1 MKFNF
6 TKGLYNWTVLGLLAA
21 VLVLLNFIGS
31 MLYLKL
37 DMTKDQR
44 YSLAQSTVSY
54 LSDKKNFEN
63 RISIQI
69 YLDGNMP
76 SELKN
81 FQNALKDKLKDFKR
95 IAGSRIEFLFTDPNV
110 GTEDEINALRAQ
122 LYDRGKGILPLEI
135 LYLKDGTQSQML
147 LFPGALL
154 SYSVNGITKE
164 GVVQLLPGTQPG
176 RPYAL
181 EQMSE
186 IIENALNNLE
196 YNLLSAMR
204 RLTQT
209 SKPTIAFLQGHGE
222 LNPAE
227 TMRARA
233 LISPYYNIEDI
244 TFNDSLNDYLNFM
257 KKNQDLE
264 KVDGL
269 IIADPQTQFS
279 PKDLYLIDQFVL
291 RGGKLLCFMNTLALN
306 EDTLNATGMTH
317 TTRKNLLLDRLLF
330 DYGIK
335 IKENYVLD
343 ANCAPKIVPFAETAF
358 LPWFYHMLATPSLH
372 PMTRNVDPISLKYA
386 NEIEFVQVPKAQ
398 LTPIL
403 TSSSNAI
410 PSGLQP
416 LINLALPL
424 NYGKNPKLVE
434 NPEDDINKLCVAGL
448 SEGFYE
454 SFFRNRSVEFKDFK
468 EIKYIPKS
476 VKETKILVVGNGTFI
491 RNSYDSIL
499 DPKKIDSY
507 LYRPIA
513 INELKVDAELAQ
525 RRIPVI
531 FGNQELFQNMVDYM
545 MGDNSV
551 LDIRSRQI
559 DIKEIDKEKIKSSS
573 LFYKS
578 LNMLVP
584 LLLILALAFIMN
596 WIRQKRYTR

>member
-44 YSLAQSTVSY
+44 YSLAQSTVNY

-95 IAGSRIEFLFTDPNV
+95 IAGTRIEFLFTDPNV

-164 GVVQLLPGTQPG
+164 GVVQFLPGTQPG

-233 LISPYYNIEDI
+233 LISPYYQIKDI
-244 TFNDSLNDYLNFM
+244 ALNDSIAALKD
-257 KKNQDLE
+257 
-264 KVDGL
+264 VDGL
-269 IIADPQTQFS
+269 IIADPQTPFS
-279 PKDLYLIDQFVL
+279 QKDLYLIDQFVM
-291 RGGKLLCFMNTLALN
+291 RGGKLLCFMNTLSLN
-306 EDTLNATGMTH
+306 EDTLNTTGMTH

-448 SEGFYE
+448 SEGFYQSHFKNRIVAEFAE
-454 SFFRNRSVEFKDFK
+454 SKDANYL
-468 EIKYIPKS
+468 EES
-476 VKETKILVVGNGTFI
+476 QQETKILVVGNGTFI

-499 DPKKIDSY
+499 DPKKINSY
-507 LYRPIA
+507 LYRPIG

-525 RRIPVI
+525 RRIPII

-578 LNMLVP
+578 MNMLVP
-584 LLLILALAFIMN
+584 LLLILALALIMN

>member
-21 VLVLLNFIGS
+21 VLILLNFIGS
-31 MLYLKL
+31 MLYFKL

-44 YSLAQSTVSY
+44 YSLAQSTVNY
-54 LSDKKNFEN
+54 LSDKENFEN

-81 FQNALKDKLKDFKR
+81 FQNALKDKLQDFKR
-95 IAGSRIEFLFTDPNV
+95 IAGTRVEFLFTDPNV
-110 GTEDEINALRAQ
+110 GTEDEIAALRSQ
-122 LYDRGKGILPLEI
+122 LYDRGRGILPMEI

-164 GVVQLLPGTQPG
+164 GVVQFLPGTQPG
-176 RPYAL
+176 HPYSL
-181 EQMSE
+181 DQMSE

-204 RLTQT
+204 RLTQS

-233 LISPYYNIEDI
+233 LISPYYQVKDVRL
-244 TFNDSLNDYLNFM
+244 NDSIAALKD
-257 KKNQDLE
+257 
-264 KVDGL
+264 VDGL
-269 IIADPQTQFS
+269 IIADPKVPFS
-279 PKDLYLIDQFVL
+279 QKDLYLIDQFVM
-291 RGGKLLCFMNTLALN
+291 RGGKLMCFMNTLELN

-317 TTRKNLLLDRLLF
+317 TMRKNLLLDRLLF

-335 IKENYVLD
+335 IKENYVMD
-343 ANCAPKIVPFAETAF
+343 VNCAPKIVPFAETTF
-358 LPWFYHMLATPSLH
+358 LPWFYHMMATPSLH
-372 PMTRNVDPISLKYA
+372 PITRNVDPISLKYA

-424 NYGKNPKLVE
+424 NYGKNPKLVAI
-434 NPEDDINKLCVAGL
+434 PEDDINKLCVAGL
-448 SEGFYE
+448 SEGFYQ
-454 SFFRNRSVEFKDFK
+454 SHFKNRIIDEFAKSKDAGYL
-468 EIKYIPKS
+468 EQS
-476 VKETKILVVGNGTFI
+476 QKETKILVVGNGTFI

-499 DPKKIDSY
+499 DPKKLDSY
-507 LYRPIA
+507 IYRPIP
-513 INELKVDAELAQ
+513 INELKIDAELAQ
-525 RRIPVI
+525 RRFTLL

-559 DIKEIDKEKIKSSS
+559 DIKEIDKEKIKTAS

-578 LNMLVP
+578 VNMLLP
-584 LLLILALAFIMN
+584 ILLILTLALVMN
-596 WIRQKRYTR
+596 WIRKRRYTK

>member
-1 MKFNF
+1 MKLNLN
-6 TKGLYNWTVLGLLAA
+6 KGLYNWTVLGLLAA
-21 VLVLLNFIGS
+21 ALILVNLIGS
-31 MLYLKL
+31 MLYWKL

-44 YSLAQSTVSY
+44 YSLAQSTVNY

-95 IAGSRIEFLFTDPNV
+95 IAGTRIEFLFTDPNV

-122 LYDRGKGILPLEI
+122 LYDRGKGIMPLEI
-135 LYLKDGTQSQML
+135 LYQKDGTQSQML

-164 GVVQLLPGTQPG
+164 GVVQFLPGTQPG

-233 LISPYYNIEDI
+233 LISPYYQIKDVAL
-244 TFNDSLNDYLNFM
+244 NDSIAALKD
-257 KKNQDLE
+257 
-264 KVDGL
+264 VDGL
-269 IIADPQTQFS
+269 IIADPQTPFS
-279 PKDLYLIDQFVL
+279 QKDLYLIDQFVL

-386 NEIEFVQVPKAQ
+386 NEIEFVQLPKAQ

-416 LINLALPL
+416 LVNLALPL
-424 NYGKNPKLVE
+424 NYGKNPKLVD
-434 NPEDDINKLCVAGL
+434 NPEDEINKLCVAGL
-448 SEGFYE
+448 SEGFYQ
-454 SFFRNRSVEFKDFK
+454 SHFKNRIVAEFANSKDANYL
-468 EIKYIPKS
+468 EAS
-476 VKETKILVVGNGTFI
+476 QKETKILVVGNGSFI

-499 DPKKIDSY
+499 DPQKINSY

-525 RRIPVI
+525 RRIPII

-578 LNMLVP
+578 MNMMLP

-596 WIRQKRYTR
+596 WIRQRRYTR

>member
-1 MKFNF
+1 MKLNF

-31 MLYLKL
+31 MLYFKL

-44 YSLAQSTVSY
+44 YSLANSTVTY

-95 IAGSRIEFLFTDPNV
+95 IAGTRIEFLFTDPNV

-135 LYLKDGTQSQML
+135 NYLKDGTQSQML

-164 GVVQLLPGTQPG
+164 GVVQFLPGTQPG

-233 LISPYYNIEDI
+233 LISPYYQIKDVAL
-244 TFNDSLNDYLNFM
+244 NDSIAALKD
-257 KKNQDLE
+257 
-264 KVDGL
+264 VDGL
-269 IIADPQTQFS
+269 IIADPQTPFS
-279 PKDLYLIDQFVL
+279 QKDLYLIDQFVL

-386 NEIEFVQVPKAQ
+386 NEIEFVQLPKAQ

-416 LINLALPL
+416 LVNLALPL
-424 NYGKNPKLVE
+424 NYGKNPKLVD
-434 NPEDDINKLCVAGL
+434 NPEDEINKLCVAGL
-448 SEGFYE
+448 SEGFYQ
-454 SFFRNRSVEFKDFK
+454 SHFKNRIVAEFANSKDANYL
-468 EIKYIPKS
+468 EAS
-476 VKETKILVVGNGTFI
+476 QKETKILVVGNGSFI

-499 DPKKIDSY
+499 DPQKINSY

-525 RRIPVI
+525 RRIPII

-578 LNMLVP
+578 MNMMLP

-596 WIRQKRYTR
+596 WIRQRRYTR

>member
-31 MLYLKL
+31 MLYFKL

-44 YSLAQSTVSY
+44 YSLAQSTVNY

-95 IAGSRIEFLFTDPNV
+95 IAGTRVEFLFTDPNV
-110 GTEDEINALRAQ
+110 GTEDEINALRSQ

-181 EQMSE
+181 EQMTE

-233 LISPYYNIEDI
+233 LISPYYQIKDV
-244 TFNDSLNDYLNFM
+244 TLNDSIAAL
-257 KKNQDLE
+257 QD
-264 KVDGL
+264 VDGL
-269 IIADPQTQFS
+269 IVADPQTPFS
-279 PKDLYLIDQFVL
+279 QKDLYLIDQFVM
-291 RGGKLLCFMNTLALN
+291 RGGKLLCFMNTLALD

-317 TTRKNLLLDRLLF
+317 TSRKNLLLDRLLF

-343 ANCAPKIVPFAETAF
+343 ANCAPKIVPFAETSF

-416 LINLALPL
+416 LVNLALPL

-434 NPEDDINKLCVAGL
+434 NPEDEINKLCVAGL
-448 SEGFYE
+448 SEGFYQSHFKNRIVAEFANSKDANYLEE
-454 SFFRNRSVEFKDFK
+454 SQ
-468 EIKYIPKS
+468 
-476 VKETKILVVGNGTFI
+476 KETKILVVGNGSFI

-499 DPKKIDSY
+499 DPKKINSY

-525 RRIPVI
+525 RRIPIV

-559 DIKEIDKEKIKSSS
+559 DIKEIDKEKIKSAS

-578 LNMLVP
+578 INMLTP
-584 LLLILALAFIMN
+584 LLVILALAFLMN
-596 WIRQKRYTR
+596 WIRLRRYTR

>member
-44 YSLAQSTVSY
+44 YSLAQSTVNY

-95 IAGSRIEFLFTDPNV
+95 IAGTRIEFLFTDPNV

-164 GVVQLLPGTQPG
+164 GVVQFLPGTQPG

-233 LISPYYNIEDI
+233 LISPYYQIKDI
-244 TFNDSLNDYLNFM
+244 ALNDSIAALKD
-257 KKNQDLE
+257 
-264 KVDGL
+264 VDGL
-269 IIADPQTQFS
+269 IIADPQTPFS
-279 PKDLYLIDQFVL
+279 QKDLYLIDQFVM
-291 RGGKLLCFMNTLALN
+291 RGGKLLCFMNTLSLN
-306 EDTLNATGMTH
+306 EDTLNTTGMTH

-448 SEGFYE
+448 SEGFYQSHFKNRIVAEFAE
-454 SFFRNRSVEFKDFK
+454 SKDANYL
-468 EIKYIPKS
+468 EES
-476 VKETKILVVGNGTFI
+476 EQETKILVVGNGTFI

-499 DPKKIDSY
+499 DPKKINSY
-507 LYRPIA
+507 LYRPIG

-525 RRIPVI
+525 RRIPII

-578 LNMLVP
+578 MNMLVP
-584 LLLILALAFIMN
+584 LLLILALALIMN
-596 WIRQKRYTR
+596 WIRQKKYTR

>member
-31 MLYLKL
+31 MLYFKL

-44 YSLAQSTVSY
+44 YSLAQSTVNY

-95 IAGSRIEFLFTDPNV
+95 IAGTRVEFLFTDPNV
-110 GTEDEINALRAQ
+110 GTEDEINALRSQ

-181 EQMSE
+181 EQMTE

-233 LISPYYNIEDI
+233 LISPYYQIKDVAL
-244 TFNDSLNDYLNFM
+244 NDSIAAL
-257 KKNQDLE
+257 QD
-264 KVDGL
+264 VDGL
-269 IIADPQTQFS
+269 IVADPQTPFS
-279 PKDLYLIDQFVL
+279 QKDLYLIDQFVM

-317 TTRKNLLLDRLLF
+317 TSRKNLLLDRLLF

-416 LINLALPL
+416 LVNLALPL
-424 NYGKNPKLVE
+424 NYGKNPKLVD
-434 NPEDDINKLCVAGL
+434 NPDDEINKLCVAGL
-448 SEGFYE
+448 SEGFYQSHFKNRIVAEFANSKDANYLEE
-454 SFFRNRSVEFKDFK
+454 SQ
-468 EIKYIPKS
+468 
-476 VKETKILVVGNGTFI
+476 KETKILVVGNGSFI
-491 RNSYDSIL
+491 RNRYDSIL
-499 DPKKIDSY
+499 DPKKINSY

-525 RRIPVI
+525 RRIPIV

-559 DIKEIDKEKIKSSS
+559 DIKEIDKEKIKSAS

-578 LNMLVP
+578 INMLTP
-584 LLLILALAFIMN
+584 LLVILALAFLMN
-596 WIRQKRYTR
+596 WIRLRRYTR

>member
-1 MKFNF
+1 
-6 TKGLYNWTVLGLLAA
+6 
-21 VLVLLNFIGS
+21 
-31 MLYLKL
+31 MLYFKL

-44 YSLAQSTVSY
+44 YSLAQSTVNY

-95 IAGSRIEFLFTDPNV
+95 IAGTRVEFLFTDPNV
-110 GTEDEINALRAQ
+110 GTEDEINALRSQ

-181 EQMSE
+181 EQMTE

-233 LISPYYNIEDI
+233 LISPYYQIKDVAL
-244 TFNDSLNDYLNFM
+244 NDSIAAL
-257 KKNQDLE
+257 QD
-264 KVDGL
+264 VDGL
-269 IIADPQTQFS
+269 IVADPQTPFS
-279 PKDLYLIDQFVL
+279 QKDLYLIDQFVM

-317 TTRKNLLLDRLLF
+317 TSRKNLLLDRLLF

-386 NEIEFVQVPKAQ
+386 NEIEFVQVAKAQ

-416 LINLALPL
+416 LVNLALPL

-434 NPEDDINKLCVAGL
+434 NPEDEINKLCVAGL
-448 SEGFYE
+448 SEGFYQSHFKNRIVAEFANSKDANYLEE
-454 SFFRNRSVEFKDFK
+454 SQ
-468 EIKYIPKS
+468 
-476 VKETKILVVGNGTFI
+476 KETKILVVGNGSFI

-499 DPKKIDSY
+499 DPKKINSY

-525 RRIPVI
+525 RRIPIV

-559 DIKEIDKEKIKSSS
+559 DIKEIDKEKIKSAS

-578 LNMLVP
+578 INMLTP
-584 LLLILALAFIMN
+584 LLVILALAFVMN
-596 WIRQKRYTR
+596 WIRLRRYTR

>member
-44 YSLAQSTVSY
+44 YSLAQSTVNY

-95 IAGSRIEFLFTDPNV
+95 IAGTRIEFLFTDPNV

-164 GVVQLLPGTQPG
+164 GVVQFLPGTQPG

-233 LISPYYNIEDI
+233 LISPYYQIKDVAL
-244 TFNDSLNDYLNFM
+244 NDSIAALKDVN
-257 KKNQDLE
+257 
-264 KVDGL
+264 GL
-269 IIADPQTQFS
+269 IIADPQTPFS
-279 PKDLYLIDQFVL
+279 QKDLYLIDQFVM
-291 RGGKLLCFMNTLALN
+291 RGGKLLCFMNTLSLN
-306 EDTLNATGMTH
+306 EDTLNTTGMTH

-448 SEGFYE
+448 SEGFYQSHFKNRIVAEFAE
-454 SFFRNRSVEFKDFK
+454 SKDANYL
-468 EIKYIPKS
+468 EES
-476 VKETKILVVGNGTFI
+476 EQETKILVVGNGTFI

-499 DPKKIDSY
+499 DPKKINSY
-507 LYRPIA
+507 LYRPIG

-525 RRIPVI
+525 RRIPII

-578 LNMLVP
+578 MNMLVP
-584 LLLILALAFIMN
+584 LLLILALALIMN

>member
-1 MKFNF
+1 MKLNF

-21 VLVLLNFIGS
+21 VLILLNFIGS
-31 MLYLKL
+31 MLYFKL

-44 YSLAQSTVSY
+44 YSLANSTVNY

-95 IAGSRIEFLFTDPNV
+95 IAGTRIEFLFTDPNV

-122 LYDRGKGILPLEI
+122 LYERGKGILPLEI

-164 GVVQLLPGTQPG
+164 GVVQFLPGTQPG

-186 IIENALNNLE
+186 MIENALNNLE

-233 LISPYYNIEDI
+233 LISPYYQIKDVAL
-244 TFNDSLNDYLNFM
+244 NDSIAALKD
-257 KKNQDLE
+257 
-264 KVDGL
+264 VDGL
-269 IIADPQTQFS
+269 IIADPQTPFS
-279 PKDLYLIDQFVL
+279 QKDLYLIDQFVL

-317 TTRKNLLLDRLLF
+317 TMRKNLLLDRLLF

-386 NEIEFVQVPKAQ
+386 NEIEFVQIPKAQ

-416 LINLALPL
+416 LVNHALPL
-424 NYGKNPKLVE
+424 NYGKNPKLVD
-434 NPEDDINKLCVAGL
+434 NPEDPINKLCVAGL
-448 SEGFYE
+448 SEGFYQSHFKNRIVAEFANSKDANYLEE
-454 SFFRNRSVEFKDFK
+454 SQ
-468 EIKYIPKS
+468 
-476 VKETKILVVGNGTFI
+476 KETKILVVGNGSFI

-499 DPKKIDSY
+499 DPQKINSY

-525 RRIPVI
+525 RRIPII

-578 LNMLVP
+578 INMMLP
-584 LLLILALAFIMN
+584 LLLILALALLMN
-596 WIRQKRYTR
+596 WIRLRRYTR

>member
-1 MKFNF
+1 
-6 TKGLYNWTVLGLLAA
+6 
-21 VLVLLNFIGS
+21 LLNFIGS

-44 YSLAQSTVSY
+44 YSLAQSTVNY

-95 IAGSRIEFLFTDPNV
+95 IAGTRIEFLFTDPNV

-164 GVVQLLPGTQPG
+164 GVVQFLPGTQPG

-233 LISPYYNIEDI
+233 LISPYYQIKDVAL
-244 TFNDSLNDYLNFM
+244 NDSIAALKD
-257 KKNQDLE
+257 
-264 KVDGL
+264 VDGL
-269 IIADPQTQFS
+269 IIADPQTPFS
-279 PKDLYLIDQFVL
+279 QKDLYLIDQFVM
-291 RGGKLLCFMNTLALN
+291 RGGKLLCFMNTLSLN
-306 EDTLNATGMTH
+306 EDTLNTTGMTH

-448 SEGFYE
+448 SEGFYQSHFKNRIVAEFAE
-454 SFFRNRSVEFKDFK
+454 SKDANYL
-468 EIKYIPKS
+468 EES
-476 VKETKILVVGNGTFI
+476 EQETKILVVGNGTFI

-499 DPKKIDSY
+499 DPKKINSY
-507 LYRPIA
+507 LYRPIG

-525 RRIPVI
+525 RRIPII

-578 LNMLVP
+578 MNMLVP
-584 LLLILALAFIMN
+584 LLLILALALIMN

>member
-31 MLYLKL
+31 MLYFKL

-44 YSLAQSTVSY
+44 YSLAQSTVNY

-95 IAGSRIEFLFTDPNV
+95 IAGTRVEFLFTDPNV
-110 GTEDEINALRAQ
+110 GTEDEINALRSQ

-181 EQMSE
+181 EQMTE

-233 LISPYYNIEDI
+233 LISPYYQIKDVAL
-244 TFNDSLNDYLNFM
+244 NDSIAAL
-257 KKNQDLE
+257 QD
-264 KVDGL
+264 VDGL
-269 IIADPQTQFS
+269 
-279 PKDLYLIDQFVL
+279 
-291 RGGKLLCFMNTLALN
+291 
-306 EDTLNATGMTH
+306 
-317 TTRKNLLLDRLLF
+317 
-330 DYGIK
+330 
-335 IKENYVLD
+335 KE
-343 ANCAPKIVPFAETAF
+343 
-358 LPWFYHMLATPSLH
+358 
-372 PMTRNVDPISLKYA
+372 
-386 NEIEFVQVPKAQ
+386 
-398 LTPIL
+398 
-403 TSSSNAI
+403 
-410 PSGLQP
+410 
-416 LINLALPL
+416 
-424 NYGKNPKLVE
+424 
-434 NPEDDINKLCVAGL
+434 
-448 SEGFYE
+448 
-454 SFFRNRSVEFKDFK
+454 
-468 EIKYIPKS
+468 
-476 VKETKILVVGNGTFI
+476 
-491 RNSYDSIL
+491 
-499 DPKKIDSY
+499 
-507 LYRPIA
+507 
-513 INELKVDAELAQ
+513 
-525 RRIPVI
+525 
-531 FGNQELFQNMVDYM
+531 
-545 MGDNSV
+545 
-551 LDIRSRQI
+551 
-559 DIKEIDKEKIKSSS
+559 
-573 LFYKS
+573 
-578 LNMLVP
+578 
-584 LLLILALAFIMN
+584 
-596 WIRQKRYTR
+596 

>member
-31 MLYLKL
+31 MLYFKL

-44 YSLAQSTVSY
+44 YSLAQSTVNY

-95 IAGSRIEFLFTDPNV
+95 IAGTRVEFLFTDPNV
-110 GTEDEINALRAQ
+110 GTEDEINALRSQ

-181 EQMSE
+181 EQMTE

-233 LISPYYNIEDI
+233 LISPYYQIKDVAL
-244 TFNDSLNDYLNFM
+244 NDSIAALKD
-257 KKNQDLE
+257 
-264 KVDGL
+264 VDGL
-269 IIADPQTQFS
+269 IIADPQAPFS
-279 PKDLYLIDQFVL
+279 QKDLYLIDQFVM

-317 TTRKNLLLDRLLF
+317 TSRKNLLLDRLLF

-416 LINLALPL
+416 LVNLALPL

-434 NPEDDINKLCVAGL
+434 NPDDEINKLCVAGL
-448 SEGFYE
+448 SEGFYQSHFKNRIVAEFVNSKDANYLEE
-454 SFFRNRSVEFKDFK
+454 SQ
-468 EIKYIPKS
+468 
-476 VKETKILVVGNGTFI
+476 KETKILVVGNGSFI

-499 DPKKIDSY
+499 DPKKINSY

-525 RRIPVI
+525 RRIPVV

-559 DIKEIDKEKIKSSS
+559 DIKEIDKEKIKSAS

-578 LNMLVP
+578 INMLTP
-584 LLLILALAFIMN
+584 LLVILALAFLMN
-596 WIRQKRYTR
+596 WIRLRRYTR

>member
-31 MLYLKL
+31 MLYFKL

-44 YSLAQSTVSY
+44 YSLANSTVDY

-95 IAGSRIEFLFTDPNV
+95 IAGTRIEFLFTDPNV

-122 LYDRGKGILPLEI
+122 LYERGKGILPLEI

-164 GVVQLLPGTQPG
+164 GVVQFLPGTQPG

-186 IIENALNNLE
+186 MIENALNNLE

-222 LNPAE
+222 LNPAQ

-233 LISPYYNIEDI
+233 LISPYYQIKDVAL
-244 TFNDSLNDYLNFM
+244 NDSIAALKD
-257 KKNQDLE
+257 
-264 KVDGL
+264 VDGL
-269 IIADPQTQFS
+269 IIADPQTPFS
-279 PKDLYLIDQFVL
+279 QKDLYLIDQFVL
-291 RGGKLLCFMNTLALN
+291 RGGKLLCFMKTLALN

-386 NEIEFVQVPKAQ
+386 NEIEFVQLPKAQ

-416 LINLALPL
+416 LVNLALPL
-424 NYGKNPKLVE
+424 NYGKNPKLVD
-434 NPEDDINKLCVAGL
+434 NPEDPINKLCVAGL
-448 SEGFYE
+448 SEGFFQSHFKNRIVAEFANSKDANYLEE
-454 SFFRNRSVEFKDFK
+454 SQ
-468 EIKYIPKS
+468 
-476 VKETKILVVGNGTFI
+476 KETKILVVGNGSFI

-499 DPKKIDSY
+499 DPQKINSY

-525 RRIPVI
+525 RRIPII

-578 LNMLVP
+578 INMMLP
-584 LLLILALAFIMN
+584 LLLILALAFLMN
-596 WIRQKRYTR
+596 WIRLRRYTR

>member
-31 MLYLKL
+31 MLYFKL

-44 YSLAQSTVSY
+44 YSLAQSTVNF

-95 IAGSRIEFLFTDPNV
+95 IAGNRVEFLFTDPNV
-110 GTEDEINALRAQ
+110 GTEDEINALRSQ

-181 EQMSE
+181 EQMTE

-222 LNPAE
+222 LNQAE

-233 LISPYYNIEDI
+233 LISPYYQIKDVAL
-244 TFNDSLNDYLNFM
+244 NDSIAAL
-257 KKNQDLE
+257 KE
-264 KVDGL
+264 VDGL
-269 IIADPQTQFS
+269 IIADPQTPFS
-279 PKDLYLIDQFVL
+279 QKDLYLIDQFVM

-317 TTRKNLLLDRLLF
+317 TSRKNLLLDRLLF

-372 PMTRNVDPISLKYA
+372 PITRNVDPISLKYA

-416 LINLALPL
+416 LVNLALPL

-434 NPEDDINKLCVAGL
+434 NPDDEINKLCVAGL
-448 SEGFYE
+448 SEGFYQSHFKNRIVAEFANSKDANYLEE
-454 SFFRNRSVEFKDFK
+454 SQ
-468 EIKYIPKS
+468 
-476 VKETKILVVGNGTFI
+476 KETKILVVGNGSFI

-499 DPKKIDSY
+499 DPKKINSY

-525 RRIPVI
+525 RRIPIV

-559 DIKEIDKEKIKSSS
+559 DIKEIDKEKIKSAA

-578 LNMLVP
+578 INMLMP
-584 LLLILALAFIMN
+584 LLVILALAFLMN
-596 WIRQKRYTR
+596 WIRLRRYTR

>member
-1 MKFNF
+1 M
-6 TKGLYNWTVLGLLAA
+6 LVA

-31 MLYLKL
+31 MLYFKL

-44 YSLAQSTVSY
+44 YSLAQSTVNF

-95 IAGSRIEFLFTDPNV
+95 IAGNRVEFLFTDPNV
-110 GTEDEINALRAQ
+110 GTEDEINALRSQ

-181 EQMSE
+181 EQMTE

-233 LISPYYNIEDI
+233 LISPYYQIKDI
-244 TFNDSLNDYLNFM
+244 ALNDSIAAL
-257 KKNQDLE
+257 QD
-264 KVDGL
+264 VDGL
-269 IIADPQTQFS
+269 IVADPQTPFS
-279 PKDLYLIDQFVL
+279 QKDLYLIDQFVM

-317 TTRKNLLLDRLLF
+317 TSRKNLLLDRLLF

-386 NEIEFVQVPKAQ
+386 NEIEFVQVAKAQ

-416 LINLALPL
+416 LVNLALPL

-434 NPEDDINKLCVAGL
+434 NPEDEINKLCVAGL
-448 SEGFYE
+448 SEGFYQSHFKNRIVAEFANSKDANYLEE
-454 SFFRNRSVEFKDFK
+454 SQ
-468 EIKYIPKS
+468 
-476 VKETKILVVGNGTFI
+476 KETKILVVGNGSFI

-499 DPKKIDSY
+499 DPKKINSY

-525 RRIPVI
+525 RRIPIV

-559 DIKEIDKEKIKSSS
+559 DIKEIDKEKIKSAA

-578 LNMLVP
+578 INMLTP
-584 LLLILALAFIMN
+584 LLVILALAFVMN
-596 WIRQKRYTR
+596 WIRLRRYTR

>member
-31 MLYLKL
+31 MLYFKL

-44 YSLAQSTVSY
+44 YSLAQSTVNY

-95 IAGSRIEFLFTDPNV
+95 IAGTRVEFLFTDPNV
-110 GTEDEINALRAQ
+110 GTEDEINALRSQ

-181 EQMSE
+181 EQMTE

-209 SKPTIAFLQGHGE
+209 SKHTIAFLQGHGE

-233 LISPYYNIEDI
+233 LISPYYQIKDVAL
-244 TFNDSLNDYLNFM
+244 NDSIAAL
-257 KKNQDLE
+257 QD
-264 KVDGL
+264 VDGL
-269 IIADPQTQFS
+269 IIADPQTPFS
-279 PKDLYLIDQFVL
+279 QKDLYLIDQFVM

-317 TTRKNLLLDRLLF
+317 TSRKNLLLDRLLF

-386 NEIEFVQVPKAQ
+386 NEIEFVQVAKAQ

-416 LINLALPL
+416 LVNLALPL

-434 NPEDDINKLCVAGL
+434 NPDDEINKLCVAGL
-448 SEGFYE
+448 SEGFYQSHFKNRIVAEFANSKDANYLEE
-454 SFFRNRSVEFKDFK
+454 SQ
-468 EIKYIPKS
+468 
-476 VKETKILVVGNGTFI
+476 KETKILVVGNGSFI

-499 DPKKIDSY
+499 DPKKINSY

-525 RRIPVI
+525 RRIPIV

-559 DIKEIDKEKIKSSS
+559 DIKEIDKEKIKSAA

-578 LNMLVP
+578 INMLTP
-584 LLLILALAFIMN
+584 LLVILALAFVMN
-596 WIRQKRYTR
+596 WIRLRRYTR

>member
-6 TKGLYNWTVLGLLAA
+6 TKGIYNWTVLGLLAA

-31 MLYLKL
+31 MLYWKL

-95 IAGSRIEFLFTDPNV
+95 IAGARVEFLFTDPNV

-122 LYDRGKGILPLEI
+122 LYDRGRGILPLEI

-233 LISPYYNIEDI
+233 LISPYYQIKDVLL
-244 TFNDSLNDYLNFM
+244 NDSIAAL
-257 KKNQDLE
+257 KE
-264 KVDGL
+264 VDGL
-269 IIADPQTQFS
+269 IIADPQSPFS
-279 PKDLYLIDQFVL
+279 QKDLYLIDQFVL
-291 RGGKLLCFMNTLALN
+291 RGGKLMCFMNTLALN

-317 TTRKNLLLDRLLF
+317 STRKNLLLDRLLF

-335 IKENYVLD
+335 IKENFVLD

-386 NEIEFVQVPKAQ
+386 NEIEFVQLPKAQ

-403 TSSSNAI
+403 TSSSNAV

-416 LINLALPL
+416 LVNLALPL

-434 NPEDDINKLCVAGL
+434 NPEDEINKLCVAGL
-448 SEGFYE
+448 SEGFYQSHFKNRIVAEFAKSKDANYLEE
-454 SFFRNRSVEFKDFK
+454 SQ
-468 EIKYIPKS
+468 
-476 VKETKILVVGNGTFI
+476 KETKILVVGNGSFI

-507 LYRPIA
+507 MYRPIA

-525 RRIPVI
+525 RRIPIV
-531 FGNQELFQNMVDYM
+531 FGNQELFQNIVDYM

-559 DIKEIDKEKIKSSS
+559 DIKEIDKEKVKSSS

-578 LNMLVP
+578 INMLTP
-584 LLLILALAFIMN
+584 LILILVLAFIMN
-596 WIRQKRYTR
+596 LIRKRRYTR

>member
-44 YSLAQSTVSY
+44 YSLAQSTVNY

-95 IAGSRIEFLFTDPNV
+95 IAGTRIEFLFTDPNL

-164 GVVQLLPGTQPG
+164 GVVQFLPGTQPG

-233 LISPYYNIEDI
+233 LISPYYQIKDI
-244 TFNDSLNDYLNFM
+244 ALNDSIAALKD
-257 KKNQDLE
+257 
-264 KVDGL
+264 VDGL
-269 IIADPQTQFS
+269 IIADPQTPFS
-279 PKDLYLIDQFVL
+279 QKDLYLIDQFVM
-291 RGGKLLCFMNTLALN
+291 RGGKLLCFMNTLSLN
-306 EDTLNATGMTH
+306 EDTLNTTGMTH

-448 SEGFYE
+448 SEGFYQSHFKNRIVAEFAE
-454 SFFRNRSVEFKDFK
+454 SKDANYL
-468 EIKYIPKS
+468 EES
-476 VKETKILVVGNGTFI
+476 EQETKILVVGNGTFI

-499 DPKKIDSY
+499 DPKKINSY
-507 LYRPIA
+507 LYRPIG

-525 RRIPVI
+525 RRIPII

-578 LNMLVP
+578 MNMLVP
-584 LLLILALAFIMN
+584 LLLILALALIMN
-596 WIRQKRYTR
+596 WIRQKKYTR

>member
-31 MLYLKL
+31 MLYFKL

-44 YSLAQSTVSY
+44 YSLAQSTVNY

-95 IAGSRIEFLFTDPNV
+95 IAGTRVEFLFTDPNV
-110 GTEDEINALRAQ
+110 GTEDEINALRSQ

-154 SYSVNGITKE
+154 SYSLNGITKE

-181 EQMSE
+181 EQMTE

-233 LISPYYNIEDI
+233 LISPYYQIKDVAL
-244 TFNDSLNDYLNFM
+244 NDSIAAL
-257 KKNQDLE
+257 QD
-264 KVDGL
+264 VDGL
-269 IIADPQTQFS
+269 IVADPQTPFS
-279 PKDLYLIDQFVL
+279 QKDLYLIDQFVM

-317 TTRKNLLLDRLLF
+317 TSRKNLLLDRLLF

-386 NEIEFVQVPKAQ
+386 NEIEFVQVAKAQ

-416 LINLALPL
+416 LVNLALPL

-434 NPEDDINKLCVAGL
+434 NPEDEINKLCVAGL
-448 SEGFYE
+448 SEGFYQSHFKNRIVAEFANSKDANYLEE
-454 SFFRNRSVEFKDFK
+454 SQ
-468 EIKYIPKS
+468 
-476 VKETKILVVGNGTFI
+476 KETKILVVGNGSFI

-499 DPKKIDSY
+499 DPKKINSY

-525 RRIPVI
+525 RRIPIV

-559 DIKEIDKEKIKSSS
+559 DIKEIDKEKIKSAS

-578 LNMLVP
+578 INMLTP
-584 LLLILALAFIMN
+584 LLVILALAFVMN
-596 WIRQKRYTR
+596 WIRLRRYTR

>member
-6 TKGLYNWTVLGLLAA
+6 TKGIYNWTLLGLLAA

-95 IAGSRIEFLFTDPNV
+95 IASARVEFLFTDPNV
-110 GTEDEINALRAQ
+110 GTEDEINALRSQ
-122 LYDRGKGILPLEI
+122 LYDRGRGILPLEI

-154 SYSVNGITKE
+154 SYSVNGLTKE

-233 LISPYYNIEDI
+233 LISPYYQIKDVLL
-244 TFNDSLNDYLNFM
+244 NDSIAAL
-257 KKNQDLE
+257 KE
-264 KVDGL
+264 VDGL
-269 IIADPQTQFS
+269 IIADPQSPFS
-279 PKDLYLIDQFVL
+279 QKDLYLIDQFVL
-291 RGGKLLCFMNTLALN
+291 RGGKLMCFMNTLALN

-317 TTRKNLLLDRLLF
+317 STRKNLLLDRLLF

-335 IKENYVLD
+335 IKENFVLD

-372 PMTRNVDPISLKYA
+372 PMTRNIDPVSLKYA
-386 NEIEFVQVPKAQ
+386 NEIEFVQLPKAQ

-403 TSSSNAI
+403 TSSSNAV

-416 LINLALPL
+416 LVNLALPL

-434 NPEDDINKLCVAGL
+434 NPEDEINKLCVAGL
-448 SEGFYE
+448 SEGFYQSHFKNRIVAEFAKSKDANYLEE
-454 SFFRNRSVEFKDFK
+454 SQ
-468 EIKYIPKS
+468 
-476 VKETKILVVGNGTFI
+476 KETKILVVGNGSFI

-499 DPKKIDSY
+499 DPKKINSY
-507 LYRPIA
+507 MYRPIA

-525 RRIPVI
+525 RRIPIV
-531 FGNQELFQNMVDYM
+531 FGNQELFQNIVDYM

-559 DIKEIDKEKIKSSS
+559 DIKEIDKEKVKSSS

-578 LNMLVP
+578 INMLTP
-584 LLLILALAFIMN
+584 LILILVLAFIMN
-596 WIRQKRYTR
+596 LIRKRRYTR

>member
-44 YSLAQSTVSY
+44 YSLAQSTVNY

-95 IAGSRIEFLFTDPNV
+95 IAGTRIEFLFTDPNV

-164 GVVQLLPGTQPG
+164 GVVQFLPGTQPG

-204 RLTQT
+204 RLTQS

-233 LISPYYNIEDI
+233 LISPYYQIKDI
-244 TFNDSLNDYLNFM
+244 ALNDSIAALKD
-257 KKNQDLE
+257 
-264 KVDGL
+264 VDGL
-269 IIADPQTQFS
+269 IIADPQTPFS
-279 PKDLYLIDQFVL
+279 QKDLYLIDQFVM
-291 RGGKLLCFMNTLALN
+291 RGGKLLCFMNTLSLN
-306 EDTLNATGMTH
+306 EDTLNTTGMTH

-434 NPEDDINKLCVAGL
+434 NPEDDINKLCVAEL
-448 SEGFYE
+448 SEGFYQSHFKNRIVAEFAE
-454 SFFRNRSVEFKDFK
+454 SKDANYL
-468 EIKYIPKS
+468 EES
-476 VKETKILVVGNGTFI
+476 EQETKILVVGNGTFI

-499 DPKKIDSY
+499 DPKKINSY
-507 LYRPIA
+507 LYRPIG

-525 RRIPVI
+525 RRIPII

-578 LNMLVP
+578 MNMLVP
-584 LLLILALAFIMN
+584 LLLILALALIMN

>member
-44 YSLAQSTVSY
+44 YSLAQSTVNY

-95 IAGSRIEFLFTDPNV
+95 IAGTRIEFLFTDPNV

-164 GVVQLLPGTQPG
+164 GVVQCLPGTQPG

-233 LISPYYNIEDI
+233 LISPYYQIKDVAL
-244 TFNDSLNDYLNFM
+244 NDSIAALKD
-257 KKNQDLE
+257 
-264 KVDGL
+264 VDGL
-269 IIADPQTQFS
+269 IIADPQTPFS
-279 PKDLYLIDQFVL
+279 QKDLYLIDQFVM
-291 RGGKLLCFMNTLALN
+291 RGGKLLCFMNTLSLN
-306 EDTLNATGMTH
+306 EDTLNTTGMTH

-448 SEGFYE
+448 SEGFYQSHFKNRIVAEFAE
-454 SFFRNRSVEFKDFK
+454 SKDANYL
-468 EIKYIPKS
+468 EES
-476 VKETKILVVGNGTFI
+476 EQETKILVVGNGTFI

-499 DPKKIDSY
+499 DPKKINSY
-507 LYRPIA
+507 LYRPIG

-525 RRIPVI
+525 RRIPII

-578 LNMLVP
+578 MNMLVP
-584 LLLILALAFIMN
+584 LLLILALALIMN

>member
-31 MLYLKL
+31 MLYFKL

-44 YSLAQSTVSY
+44 YSLANSTVNY

-95 IAGSRIEFLFTDPNV
+95 IAGTRIEFLFTDPNV

-164 GVVQLLPGTQPG
+164 GVVQFLPGTQPG
-176 RPYAL
+176 RPFAL

-186 IIENALNNLE
+186 MIENALNNLE

-233 LISPYYNIEDI
+233 LISPYYQIKDVAL
-244 TFNDSLNDYLNFM
+244 NDSIAALKD
-257 KKNQDLE
+257 
-264 KVDGL
+264 VDGL
-269 IIADPQTQFS
+269 IIADPQIPFS
-279 PKDLYLIDQFVL
+279 QKDLYLIDQFVM

-386 NEIEFVQVPKAQ
+386 NEIEFVQLPKAQ

-403 TSSSNAI
+403 TSSSNSI

-416 LINLALPL
+416 LVNLALPL
-424 NYGKNPKLVE
+424 NYGKNPKLVD
-434 NPEDDINKLCVAGL
+434 NPEDPINKLCVAGL
-448 SEGFYE
+448 SEGFYQSHFKNRIVAEFTNSKDANYLEE
-454 SFFRNRSVEFKDFK
+454 SQ
-468 EIKYIPKS
+468 
-476 VKETKILVVGNGTFI
+476 KETKILVVGNGSFI

-499 DPKKIDSY
+499 DPQKINSY

-525 RRIPVI
+525 RRIPII

-559 DIKEIDKEKIKSSS
+559 DIKEIDKEKVKSSS

-578 LNMLVP
+578 MNMMLP
-584 LLLILALAFIMN
+584 LLLILALAFVMN
-596 WIRQKRYTR
+596 WIRQRRYTR

>member
-31 MLYLKL
+31 MLYFKL

-44 YSLAQSTVSY
+44 YSLAQSTVNY

-95 IAGSRIEFLFTDPNV
+95 IAGTRVEFLFTDPNV
-110 GTEDEINALRAQ
+110 GTEDEINALRSQ

-181 EQMSE
+181 EQTTE

-233 LISPYYNIEDI
+233 LISPYYQIKDVAL
-244 TFNDSLNDYLNFM
+244 NDSIAAL
-257 KKNQDLE
+257 QD
-264 KVDGL
+264 VDGL
-269 IIADPQTQFS
+269 IVADPQTPFS
-279 PKDLYLIDQFVL
+279 QKDLYLIDQFVM

-317 TTRKNLLLDRLLF
+317 TSRKNLLLDRLLF

-386 NEIEFVQVPKAQ
+386 NEIEFVQVAKAQ

-416 LINLALPL
+416 LVNLALPL

-434 NPEDDINKLCVAGL
+434 NPEDEINKLCVAGL
-448 SEGFYE
+448 SEGFYQSHFKNRIVAEFANSKDANYLEE
-454 SFFRNRSVEFKDFK
+454 SQ
-468 EIKYIPKS
+468 
-476 VKETKILVVGNGTFI
+476 KETKILVVGNGSFI

-499 DPKKIDSY
+499 DPKKINSY

-525 RRIPVI
+525 RRIPIV

-559 DIKEIDKEKIKSSS
+559 DIKEIDKEKIKSAS

-578 LNMLVP
+578 INMLTP
-584 LLLILALAFIMN
+584 LLVILALAFVMN
-596 WIRQKRYTR
+596 WIRLRRYTR

>member
-31 MLYLKL
+31 MLYFKL

-44 YSLAQSTVSY
+44 YSLANSTVNY

-95 IAGSRIEFLFTDPNV
+95 IAGTRIEFLFTDPNV

-164 GVVQLLPGTQPG
+164 GVVQFLPGTQPG

-186 IIENALNNLE
+186 MIENALNNLE

-233 LISPYYNIEDI
+233 LISPYYQIKDVAL
-244 TFNDSLNDYLNFM
+244 NDSIAALKD
-257 KKNQDLE
+257 
-264 KVDGL
+264 VDGL
-269 IIADPQTQFS
+269 IIADPQIPFS
-279 PKDLYLIDQFVL
+279 QKDLYLIDQFVM

-386 NEIEFVQVPKAQ
+386 NEIEFVQLPKAQ

-403 TSSSNAI
+403 TSSSNSI

-416 LINLALPL
+416 LVNLALPL
-424 NYGKNPKLVE
+424 NYGKNPKLVD
-434 NPEDDINKLCVAGL
+434 NPEDPINKLCVAGL
-448 SEGFYE
+448 SEGFYQSHFKNRIVAEFTNSKDANYLEE
-454 SFFRNRSVEFKDFK
+454 SQ
-468 EIKYIPKS
+468 
-476 VKETKILVVGNGTFI
+476 KETKILVVGNGTFI

-499 DPKKIDSY
+499 DPQKINSY

-525 RRIPVI
+525 RRIPII

-559 DIKEIDKEKIKSSS
+559 DIKEIDKEKVKSSS

-578 LNMLVP
+578 MNMMLP
-584 LLLILALAFIMN
+584 LLLILALAFVMN
-596 WIRQKRYTR
+596 WIRQRRYTR

>member
-1 MKFNF
+1 MKLNF

-21 VLVLLNFIGS
+21 VLILLNFIGS
-31 MLYLKL
+31 MLYFKL

-44 YSLAQSTVSY
+44 YSLANSTVNY

-95 IAGSRIEFLFTDPNV
+95 IAGTRIEFLFTDPNV

-122 LYDRGKGILPLEI
+122 LYERGKGILPLEI

-164 GVVQLLPGTQPG
+164 GVVQFLPGTQPG

-186 IIENALNNLE
+186 MIENALNNLE

-233 LISPYYNIEDI
+233 LISPYYQIKDVAL
-244 TFNDSLNDYLNFM
+244 NDSIAALKD
-257 KKNQDLE
+257 
-264 KVDGL
+264 VDGL
-269 IIADPQTQFS
+269 IIADPQTPFS
-279 PKDLYLIDQFVL
+279 QKDLYLIDQFVL

-317 TTRKNLLLDRLLF
+317 TMRKNLLLDRLLF

-386 NEIEFVQVPKAQ
+386 NEIEFVQIPKAQ

-416 LINLALPL
+416 LVNLALPL
-424 NYGKNPKLVE
+424 NYGKNPKLVD
-434 NPEDDINKLCVAGL
+434 NPEDPINKLCVAGL
-448 SEGFYE
+448 SEGFYQSHFKNRIVAEFANSKDANYLEE
-454 SFFRNRSVEFKDFK
+454 SR
-468 EIKYIPKS
+468 
-476 VKETKILVVGNGTFI
+476 KETKILVVGNGSFI

-499 DPKKIDSY
+499 DPQKINSY

-525 RRIPVI
+525 RRIPII

-578 LNMLVP
+578 INMMLP
-584 LLLILALAFIMN
+584 LLLILALALLMN
-596 WIRQKRYTR
+596 WIRLRRYTR

>member
-1 MKFNF
+1 MKLNF

-31 MLYLKL
+31 MLYFKL

-44 YSLAQSTVSY
+44 YSLANSTVNY

-95 IAGSRIEFLFTDPNV
+95 IAGTRIEFLFTDPNV

-135 LYLKDGTQSQML
+135 NYLKDGTQSQML

-164 GVVQLLPGTQPG
+164 GVVQFLPGTQPG

-186 IIENALNNLE
+186 MIENALNNLE

-233 LISPYYNIEDI
+233 LISPYYQIKDVAL
-244 TFNDSLNDYLNFM
+244 NDSIAALKD
-257 KKNQDLE
+257 
-264 KVDGL
+264 VDGL
-269 IIADPQTQFS
+269 IIADPQTPFS
-279 PKDLYLIDQFVL
+279 QKDLYLIDQFVL

-416 LINLALPL
+416 LVNLALPL
-424 NYGKNPKLVE
+424 NYGKNPKLVD
-434 NPEDDINKLCVAGL
+434 NPEDEINKLCVAGL
-448 SEGFYE
+448 SEGFYQSHFKNRIVAEFANSKDANYLEE
-454 SFFRNRSVEFKDFK
+454 SQ
-468 EIKYIPKS
+468 
-476 VKETKILVVGNGTFI
+476 KETKILVVGNGSFI

-499 DPKKIDSY
+499 DPQKINSY

-525 RRIPVI
+525 RRIPII

-578 LNMLVP
+578 MNMMLP

-596 WIRQKRYTR
+596 WIRQRRYTR

>member
-31 MLYLKL
+31 MLYFKL

-44 YSLAQSTVSY
+44 YSLAQSTVNF

-95 IAGSRIEFLFTDPNV
+95 IAGTRVEFLFTDPNV
-110 GTEDEINALRAQ
+110 GTEDEINALRSQ

-181 EQMSE
+181 EQMTE

-233 LISPYYNIEDI
+233 LISPYYQIKDI
-244 TFNDSLNDYLNFM
+244 ALNDSIAAL
-257 KKNQDLE
+257 QD
-264 KVDGL
+264 VDGL
-269 IIADPQTQFS
+269 IVADPQTPFS
-279 PKDLYLIDQFVL
+279 QKDLYLIDQFVM

-317 TTRKNLLLDRLLF
+317 TSRKNLLLDRLLF

-386 NEIEFVQVPKAQ
+386 NEIEFVQVAKAQ

-416 LINLALPL
+416 LVNLALPL
-424 NYGKNPKLVE
+424 NYGKNPKLVD
-434 NPEDDINKLCVAGL
+434 NPDDEINKLCVAGL
-448 SEGFYE
+448 SEGFYQSHFKNRIVAEFANSKDANYLEE
-454 SFFRNRSVEFKDFK
+454 SQ
-468 EIKYIPKS
+468 
-476 VKETKILVVGNGTFI
+476 KETKILVVGNGSFI

-499 DPKKIDSY
+499 DPKKINSY

-525 RRIPVI
+525 RRIPIV

-559 DIKEIDKEKIKSSS
+559 DIKEIDKEKIKSAA

-578 LNMLVP
+578 INMLTP
-584 LLLILALAFIMN
+584 LLVILALAFVMN
-596 WIRQKRYTR
+596 WIRLRRYTR

>member
-1 MKFNF
+1 MKLTF
-6 TKGLYNWTVLGLLAA
+6 TKGLYNWTVLALLAA
-21 VLVLLNFIGS
+21 VLILINFIGS

-44 YSLAQSTVSY
+44 YSLAQSTVTY

-95 IAGSRIEFLFTDPNV
+95 ISGARIEFLFTDPNV

-122 LYDRGKGILPLEI
+122 LYDRGKGIMPLEI
-135 LYLKDGTQSQML
+135 LYQKDGTQSQML

-164 GVVQLLPGTQPG
+164 GVVQFLPGTQPG

-222 LNPAE
+222 LSYAQ

-233 LISPYYNIEDI
+233 LIAPYYNLKDVQL
-244 TFNDSLNDYLNFM
+244 NDSIAALKD
-257 KKNQDLE
+257 
-264 KVDGL
+264 VDGL
-269 IIADPQTQFS
+269 IIADPQTPFS
-279 PKDLYLIDQFVL
+279 QKDLYLIDQFVM
-291 RGGKLLCFMNTLALN
+291 RGGKLLCFINTLALN

-343 ANCAPKIVPFAETAF
+343 ANCAPKIVPFAETTF

-372 PMTRNVDPISLKYA
+372 PITRNVDPISLKYA
-386 NEIEFVQVPKAQ
+386 NEIEFVQLPKAQ

-416 LINLALPL
+416 LVNLALPL

-448 SEGFYE
+448 SEGFYQSHFKNRIVAEFTNSKDANYLEE
-454 SFFRNRSVEFKDFK
+454 SQ
-468 EIKYIPKS
+468 
-476 VKETKILVVGNGTFI
+476 KETKILVVGNGTFI

-499 DPKKIDSY
+499 DPKKVNSY
-507 LYRPIA
+507 LYRPIG

-525 RRIPVI
+525 RRIPLI

-559 DIKEIDKEKIKSSS
+559 DIKEIDKEKIKEAS

-578 LNMLVP
+578 INMLLP
-584 LLLILALAFIMN
+584 LLLILIFALLMYK
-596 WIRQKRYTR
+596 IRQKRYTR

>member
-1 MKFNF
+1 MKLNF

-31 MLYLKL
+31 MLYFKL

-44 YSLAQSTVSY
+44 YSLANSTVTY
-54 LSDKKNFEN
+54 LSNKENFEN

-81 FQNALKDKLKDFKR
+81 FQNALKDKPNDFKR
-95 IAGSRIEFLFTDPNV
+95 IAGTRIEFLFTDPNV

-164 GVVQLLPGTQPG
+164 GVVQFLPGTQPG

-186 IIENALNNLE
+186 MIENALNNLE

-222 LNPAE
+222 LNPAQ

-233 LISPYYNIEDI
+233 LISPYYQIKDVAL
-244 TFNDSLNDYLNFM
+244 NDSIAALKD
-257 KKNQDLE
+257 
-264 KVDGL
+264 VDGL
-269 IIADPQTQFS
+269 IIADPQTPFS
-279 PKDLYLIDQFVL
+279 QKDLYLIDQFVM
-291 RGGKLLCFMNTLALN
+291 RGGKLLCFMNTLALD

-372 PMTRNVDPISLKYA
+372 PITRNVDPISLKYA
-386 NEIEFVQVPKAQ
+386 NEIEFVQLPKAQ

-424 NYGKNPKLVE
+424 NYGKNPKLVD
-434 NPEDDINKLCVAGL
+434 NPEDPINKLCVAGL
-448 SEGFYE
+448 SEGFYQ
-454 SFFRNRSVEFKDFK
+454 SHFKNRIVAEFANSKDANYL
-468 EIKYIPKS
+468 EQS
-476 VKETKILVVGNGTFI
+476 QKETKILVVGNGSFI

-499 DPKKIDSY
+499 DPQKINSY

-525 RRIPVI
+525 RRIPII

-578 LNMLVP
+578 MNMMLP

-596 WIRQKRYTR
+596 WIRKRRYTR